1 MKTFHNLFPEDS
13 LRFIQRSRLV
23 FKEGKWREV
32 TDKGEERTA
41 SGVYNF
47 VVDLQ
52 GIIFIRKAS
61 ARILGYPEP
70 IGHVDLAMGK
80 DVKYAGQIYF
90 SGRNK
95 RGILR
100 NWNNASGHYKP
111 QAEFMANSGLPGELF
126 ESCLLE

>member
-1 MKTFHNLFPEDS
+1 M
-13 LRFIQRSRLV
+13 
-23 FKEGKWREV
+23 

-126 ESCLLE
+126 ESCLLR